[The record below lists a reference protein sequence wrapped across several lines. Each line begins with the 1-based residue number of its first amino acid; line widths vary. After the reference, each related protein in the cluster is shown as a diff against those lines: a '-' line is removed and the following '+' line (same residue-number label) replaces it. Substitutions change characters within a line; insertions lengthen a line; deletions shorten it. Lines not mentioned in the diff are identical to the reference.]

1 MSGSD
6 APAPGSWQAFSA
18 AAIGSG
24 QLSLD
29 PDKMRECINY
39 CNDYVEDLQQLQNR
53 ASRELYYETLGI
65 GEADIET
72 SRLIVQKFQHKA
84 RGGGQIADESSAV
97 GYLQAHIDYALDLRD
112 SLQAV
117 LDAYLTTD
125 AQSADGYHSIGTNQ

>member
-1 MSGSD
+1 MSASD

-39 CNDYVEDLQQLQNR
+39 CDDYIRKLQRLQDR
-53 ASRELYYETLGI
+53 ASDELYYETLGI

-97 GYLQAHIDYALDLRD
+97 GYLQAHIKYARDLRD

-117 LDAYLTTD
+117 LDAYLATD
-125 AQSADGYHSIGTNQ
+125 SQSADGYHSIGTNQ